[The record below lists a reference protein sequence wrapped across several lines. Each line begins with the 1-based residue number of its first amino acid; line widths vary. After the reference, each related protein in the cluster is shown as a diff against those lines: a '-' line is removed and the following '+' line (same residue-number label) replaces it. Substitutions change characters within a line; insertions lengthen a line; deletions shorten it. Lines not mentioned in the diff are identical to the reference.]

1 MKLSA
6 NRGSQLKMFD
16 KLKPGFNAFLRP
28 AMKFFARMGVHPNHI
43 TILGVVF
50 FAGAGFL
57 SALGI
62 DYWLWAFALLVLGSF
77 MDGIDG
83 QLARE
88 YGKKSVFGSILD
100 SSCDRITEILFLAGL
115 LVFYMHNLPE
125 LRKWGVYLCY
135 ATIAGSV
142 MVSYVKAC
150 CDGVGVKCKR
160 GFMQRPER
168 LFLFGTGLVFP
179 AAMLWILG
187 LISLLCA
194 VTAMERLISA
204 AIQCKRNAEAS

>member
-1 MKLSA
+1 
-6 NRGSQLKMFD
+6 MFD
-16 KLKPGFNAFLRP
+16 RLKPGFNAFLRP
-28 AMKFFARMGVHPNHI
+28 AMKFFARLGVHPNHI
-43 TILGVVF
+43 TIFGVIL
-50 FAGAGFL
+50 FAGSGFL
-57 SALGI
+57 TAIGL
-62 DYWLWAFALLVLGSF
+62 DYWLWAFALLVFGSF

-115 LVFYMHNLPE
+115 LVFYMNDPE
-125 LRKWGVYLCY
+125 LRTWGVYLCY

-150 CDGVGVKCKR
+150 CDGVGVKCSR

-168 LFLFGTGLVFP
+168 LFLFGTGLVFGP
-179 AAMLWILG
+179 VAMLWIIG
-187 LISLLCA
+187 IISLLSII
-194 VTAMERLISA
+194 TAMERLVSA
-204 AIQCKRNAEAS
+204 AIKCKRNEEAEAASCQKK

>member
-1 MKLSA
+1 
-6 NRGSQLKMFD
+6 MFD

-28 AMKFFARMGVHPNHI
+28 AMKFFARLGVHPNHI
-43 TILGVVF
+43 TIFGVVL

-57 SALGI
+57 SALGGNN
-62 DYWLWAFALLVLGSF
+62 YWLWAFALLVAGSF

-115 LVFYMHNLPE
+115 LVFYMNDPE
-125 LRKWGVYLCY
+125 LHAWGVYLCY
-135 ATIAGSV
+135 ATIASSV

-150 CDGVGVKCKR
+150 CDGVGVKCSR

-168 LFLFGTGLVFP
+168 LFLFGTGLVFGP
-179 AAMLWILG
+179 VAMLWILG
-187 LISLLCA
+187 IVSLLGT
-194 VTAMERLISA
+194 VTAMERLVGA
-204 AIQCKRNAEAS
+204 AIRCKRNAEVPCQKE